1 MPPGLIRFT
10 ARPKCEYLPAALR
23 FNPRPHYPDRV
34 AASETDLESIMP
46 ARLAVLLFAGSLAG
60 CSPASPQAVAPDVTR
75 PKLLV
80 LIVFDQMRGDY
91 PGRWADL
98 YPAGGLKRL
107 MDDGLWFTDC
117 HYPYACTMTGP
128 GHASLLTGCSPDRH
142 GIIMNEWFD
151 RSIGKTVYC
160 ATTERIEK
168 IYTVTRPATST
179 KNSDSDP
186 PKGGSPE
193 RMTATGVADWLKD
206 QSGGK
211 SKVVAVSLK
220 DRSACLPGGKRPD
233 ACYWFDSRTGT
244 FVTSTWYRE
253 RCHDWVYT
261 FNDRKPGD
269 AWFGKIWNKSRTDID
284 YVKRAG
290 PDEVMCETAGVSKKM
305 GRSFPHPLSLNKLKP
320 DKEYYDEVTCSP
332 FGNDLLLDFATT
344 AFDAMKL
351 GQGPQ
356 TDLFSISFSAND
368 IVGHSFGPD
377 SQEVLDITLNA
388 DRCVAKL
395 LTMLDEKV
403 GPGKYVVALSAD
415 HGICPIPEVS
425 AARGLDAKR
434 LKPGDLRK
442 QIEELLDERHG
453 KREGET
459 SKWID
464 SDAFPWVYLNH
475 RKIAARNLDPK
486 LVANGLAF
494 WVRKQPWALAA
505 YTRAEIEATDD
516 TADPLARRMKKAYN
530 PTRSGD
536 LGLVLKPYYLSTDY
550 ETGTTHGSPHSYD
563 THVPLLF
570 FGPGMPAQKSA
581 DAVTPQAIAAV
592 FAKAAGVKPAATLD
606 APVPNLCFPE
616 SKP

>member
-1 MPPGLIRFT
+1 MPVRF
-10 ARPKCEYLPAALR
+10 AAH
-23 FNPRPHYPDRV
+23 FVV
-34 AASETDLESIMP
+34 ALT
-46 ARLAVLLFAGSLAG
+46 LAG
-60 CSPASPQAVAPDVTR
+60 CSPTSPNSTIAPDAAR

-80 LIVFDQMRGDY
+80 LIVIDQLRGDY
-91 PGRWADL
+91 LARWADL
-98 YPAGGLKRL
+98 YPAGGFKRL
-107 MDDGLWFTDC
+107 MNDGLWFTDC

-151 RSIGKTVYC
+151 RSIGKEVYC
-160 ATTERIEK
+160 ATTDRSERV
-168 IYTVTRPATST
+168 YTVTA
-179 KNSDSDP
+179 P
-186 PKGGSPE
+186 PRDKKDKESYKGGSPE

-211 SKVVAVSLK
+211 SKVVAISLK
-220 DRSACLPGGKRPD
+220 DRSAVLPSGTRPD

-253 RCHDWVYT
+253 RCHNWVYA
-261 FNDRKPGD
+261 FNDRKPAD
-269 AWFGKIWNKSRTDID
+269 AWFGKSWNKSRSDVD
-284 YVKRAG
+284 YVKHSG
-290 PDEVMCETAGVSKKM
+290 PDEITYATAGVSKKM
-305 GRSFPHPLSLNKLKP
+305 GRSFPHSLSQNKPKP

-332 FGNDLLLDFATT
+332 YGNDLLLDFAMT
-344 AFDAMKL
+344 AFDAVKL
-351 GQGPQ
+351 GHGPQ
-356 TDLFSISFSAND
+356 TDFFSISFSAND

-377 SQEVLDITLNA
+377 SPEVLDVTLNA
-388 DRCVAKL
+388 DRCVARL

-403 GPGKYVVALSAD
+403 GSGKYIVALTAD
-415 HGICPIPEVS
+415 HGICPIPELS
-425 AARGLDAKR
+425 AAKGIDAKR

-442 QIEELLDERHG
+442 QIEEFLDGQYG

-494 WVRKQPWALAA
+494 WVRKQPWAMAA
-505 YTRAEIEATDD
+505 FTKTEIEASDD
-516 TADPLARRMKKAYN
+516 PAEHLARRMKKAYH
-530 PTRSGD
+530 PARSGD

-581 DAVTPQAIAAV
+581 DNVTPQAIAAV
-592 FAKAAGVKPAATLD
+592 FARAAGVKPAATLD
-606 APVPNLCFPE
+606 AEVPNLCFPE
-616 SKP
+616 TKR